1 VIVREV
7 TFLQAIN
14 EALREEMRKNPDII
28 IMGQDVGVAGGV
40 RGVTKGLYEEFGEER
55 VRDTPISEA
64 TTAGVGVGC
73 AITGMRPVVEIMY
86 SDFLGICMDE
96 VMNKMAKWRYM
107 HGSTM
112 SVPMVLRTSCGGG
125 FGGAAEHSQSL
136 EALFMHIP
144 GLRVAYPATPY
155 DAKGLMK
162 TLLRDDNPSLFF
174 EHRLLYRT
182 KGMIPDEEYYLPLDK
197 AEIMREG
204 TDVTVVA
211 IGLQVGNALAAA
223 QKLQEEGIKAE
234 VIDLR
239 MVAPLDKQTILT
251 SVEKTGRLVVVEE
264 GVKTGGVGAEIA
276 AVVAEEGLFLLRAPV
291 KRVASLDVPIPYS
304 PPMEKYVLPNSE
316 KVIAAVKTVMLD

>member
-1 VIVREV
+1 MRELV
-7 TFLQAIN
+7 FR
-14 EALREEMRKNPDII
+14 EALREALIQEMRRDPKVFLIGEDI
-28 IMGQDVGVAGGV
+28 GKQGGAYKVSAGI
-40 RGVTKGLYEEFGEER
+40 LDEFGPTR
-55 VRDTPISEA
+55 VVETPISESA
-64 TTAGVGVGC
+64 IAGAGVG
-73 AITGMRPVVEIMY
+73 AALTGMRPVVEIMY

-162 TLLRDDNPSLFF
+162 TLLREDNPSLFF

-182 KGMIPDEEYYLPLDK
+182 KGMIPEEEYYLPLGK
-197 AEIMREG
+197 AEIMKEG
-204 TDVTVVA
+204 TDVTLVA
-211 IGLQVGNALAAA
+211 IGLQVLNAMNAA
-223 QKLQEEGIKAE
+223 QQLEGKGIKAE

-239 MVAPLDKQTILT
+239 MVAPLDKETLLT

-264 GVKTGGVGAEIA
+264 GVKTGGVGAELA
-276 AVVAEEGLFLLRAPV
+276 AIVAEEGLFLLRSPV
-291 KRVASLDVPIPYS
+291 KRVASLDLPIPYS
-304 PPMEKYVLPNSE
+304 PPMEKYVLPNAD
-316 KVIAAVKTVMLD
+316 KIIAAVNTAMQD